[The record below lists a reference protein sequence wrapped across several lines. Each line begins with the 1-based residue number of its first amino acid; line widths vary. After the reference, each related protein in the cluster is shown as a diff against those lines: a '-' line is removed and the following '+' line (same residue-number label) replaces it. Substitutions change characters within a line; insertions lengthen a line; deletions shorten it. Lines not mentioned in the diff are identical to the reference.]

1 MRSNYDARMNFQN
14 ARQIAMDQGYGVD
27 QAICTQSFIRSEVA
41 MSTATA
47 NYSLPILANQQSQN
61 GTTVRAL
68 NVPLNLQ
75 DVFIVNE
82 LFVGWTVASATDVN
96 GKLYTYPNATAA
108 TSATI
113 AKALNTLYNGKLS
126 IQMNNRNILP
136 NWDLNRHFCVNQTQQ
151 NANFNTASPTS
162 PAQFTIDQ
170 ENLSV
175 DGFCPVE
182 PNWIFNGAGN
192 IQASIILPSA
202 ISDIPTNGAIVA
214 IFRGILLQNV
224 STVK

>member
-1 MRSNYDARMNFQN
+1 MRSNYDGRLNFEN
-14 ARQIAMDQGYGVD
+14 ARAIAMQQGYDVD

-47 NYSLPILANQQSQN
+47 SYNLPILANQQSQN
-61 GTTVRAL
+61 GTTVRLL
-68 NVPLNLQ
+68 NTPLNLQ
-75 DVFIVNE
+75 DVFVVNE
-82 LFVGWTVASATDVN
+82 LFVGWTVATATTVN

-108 TSATI
+108 TSSTI
-113 AKALNTLYNGKLS
+113 ATALNTLYNGKLS

-136 NWDLNRHFCVNQTQQ
+136 NWDLNRHYQANQTQQ
-151 NANFNTASPTS
+151 NTNINGSVTAPSQY
-162 PAQFTIDQ
+162 AIDQ
-170 ENLSV
+170 ADFSE
-175 DGFCPVE
+175 DGFVPVE
-182 PNWIFNGAGN
+182 PNWVFNGAGN
-192 IQASIILPSA
+192 IQASLILPSA